1 MDVCVIGWDTKG
13 ELPDMKHALKLLQC
27 IKLVECKTRPVSRGR
42 DSGCALGEAMMAVG
56 LLIGARKG
64 KRER

>member
-42 DSGCALGEAMMAVG
+42 DSGCALGEAMLAV
-56 LLIGARKG
+56 
-64 KRER
+64 